1 MLAPPKDDP
10 HDCGWREY
18 AQSLEKKLERVSHL
32 EAELAE
38 LKRQLLGPK
47 SEKLPPMDREVR
59 RGGDEAR
66 AEGKRKRR
74 ERAIAKTS
82 LVSENVD
89 IKVPDADRTCPKCGN
104 AELKSVGA
112 GKPST
117 MFEYVPGYFRRRIYR
132 RETLACRCGE
142 YVVNAPAPEK
152 TTDRT
157 QYGPG
162 FIAHLIVSKC
172 GDSIPLYRL
181 EKQYRRIGIPI
192 ARSTMTDLF
201 HRNAELLAP
210 LSARLLERVAQS
222 DIVQAD
228 ETSIKM
234 LGTTKRAYLWTFNSE
249 QLIAYRFSADRSGK
263 TPRDVLGGTHGTL
276 VVDGYTGYNRVTA
289 VDGRERAGCLAHARR
304 KLFVAME
311 SVPEAKVALGLIREI
326 YVVEHEAKE
335 TGIVGTPQHLELR
348 ATRSSVLMTKLK
360 DWLEAQHGLHPPKSA
375 MAVAVGYALKNWE
388 ALTRFLGDARIPPDN
403 NRSEAAL
410 RAIALG
416 RKNYLFVGNEDAG
429 ENIAGLYSLVATCEA
444 NRVNPLA
451 YLCDVLLRVSSHPAT
466 RIDELLPDRWTP
478 RSEP

>member
-1 MLAPPKDDP
+1 
-10 HDCGWREY
+10 
-18 AQSLEKKLERVSHL
+18 
-32 EAELAE
+32 
-38 LKRQLLGPK
+38 
-47 SEKLPPMDREVR
+47 
-59 RGGDEAR
+59 
-66 AEGKRKRR
+66 
-74 ERAIAKTS
+74 
-82 LVSENVD
+82 
-89 IKVPDADRTCPKCGN
+89 VPDADRTCPSCGN

-172 GDSIPLYRL
+172 GDSIPLYWL

-234 LGTTKRAYLWTFNSE
+234 LGTTKRAYLWTFNSD

-289 VDGRERAGCLAHARR
+289 VDGRERAGRLAHARR

-311 SVPEAKVALGLIREI
+311 SVPEAKVALDLIREI

-348 ATRSSVLMTKLK
+348 ATRSSLLMTKLK
-360 DWLEAQHGLHPPKSA
+360 DWLEAQHWSA
-375 MAVAVGYALKNWE
+375 STEEHDGCRRGVRAEKLGTAHALS
-388 ALTRFLGDARIPPDN
+388 RR
-403 NRSEAAL
+403 R
-410 RAIALG
+410 
-416 RKNYLFVGNEDAG
+416 
-429 ENIAGLYSLVATCEA
+429 
-444 NRVNPLA
+444 
-451 YLCDVLLRVSSHPAT
+451 SHPA
-466 RIDELLPDRWTP
+466 RQQPV
-478 RSEP
+478 